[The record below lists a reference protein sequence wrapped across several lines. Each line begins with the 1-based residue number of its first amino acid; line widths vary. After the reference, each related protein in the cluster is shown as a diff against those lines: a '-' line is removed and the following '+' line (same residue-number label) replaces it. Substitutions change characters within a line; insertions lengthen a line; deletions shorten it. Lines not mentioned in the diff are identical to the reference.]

1 MIFKNMFNLRG
12 YSMYDILKN
21 EVSIGDDISIDKWKS
36 PLLNNIRDRLLE
48 TYLTYK
54 YKIDIFQ
61 KSSIVKENSIILYFG
76 KESVRIDDEVLTDG
90 DMYFS
95 SKDSELVYFSKE
107 GIVIVFSKKD

>member
-21 EVSIGDDISIDKWKS
+21 EVSIGEDITIDRWIS
-36 PLLNNIRDRLLE
+36 PLLNSIKDRLLE
-48 TYLTYK
+48 TYLTYN
-54 YKIDIFQ
+54 YKIDILQ
-61 KSSIVKENSIILYFG
+61 KSSIIKENSIILYFG
-76 KESVRIDDEVLTDG
+76 KESIRIGDEVLTDG

-95 SKDSELVYFSKE
+95 PKDSELLYFSK